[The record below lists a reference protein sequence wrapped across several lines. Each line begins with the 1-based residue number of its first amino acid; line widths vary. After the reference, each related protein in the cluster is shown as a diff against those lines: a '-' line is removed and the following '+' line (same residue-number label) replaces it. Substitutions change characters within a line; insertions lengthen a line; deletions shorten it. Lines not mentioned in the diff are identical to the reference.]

1 MSQQNYFIKQ
11 ALLNDGWANNVHLRI
26 NNTGVITRLEKN
38 TQITPNDQHLGT
50 VVPGLVNCH
59 SHSFQRS
66 IAGLTEYQVSAAD
79 TFWSWRDTM
88 YQHANALNPDQL
100 EAISAYL
107 YTEMLKQGYTSV
119 AEFHYLHHQ
128 PGGQPYSSISQLS
141 ESIINAANTSGINL
155 TLLPTLY
162 MTSGF
167 KQDGLLNQQKRFGNS
182 LEDYLRLHEDAT
194 RHAKNYPQHQ
204 VGCGI
209 HSLRAVPKTALDE
222 LVSHLS
228 RSHSTTPIHLHI
240 AEQLKEVE
248 DSKTFLGKRPV
259 SWLLENYKVDQQWCL
274 IHATHINKQE
284 TKALA
289 HSGATV
295 GLCPTTEANLGDGLF
310 PLRDFLDLG
319 GHIAIGSDG
328 NTCTSPLEEMRLLEY
343 GQRLISHRRN
353 ISSDKHQRHTGM
365 SLFSRCRQGGARS
378 IGQPTGMLQEGCR
391 ADLLVLD
398 DSAADLRALPPQFI
412 IDTLIFAPNQLLIKD
427 VMANGKWYVKDFQSI
442 NQVPINTRYT
452 DTISKLR
459 S

>member
-1 MSQQNYFIKQ
+1 
-11 ALLNDGWANNVHLRI
+11 
-26 NNTGVITRLEKN
+26 
-38 TQITPNDQHLGT
+38 
-50 VVPGLVNCH
+50 
-59 SHSFQRS
+59 
-66 IAGLTEYQVSAAD
+66 
-79 TFWSWRDTM
+79 
-88 YQHANALNPDQL
+88 
-100 EAISAYL
+100 
-107 YTEMLKQGYTSV
+107 
-119 AEFHYLHHQ
+119 
-128 PGGQPYSSISQLS
+128 
-141 ESIINAANTSGINL
+141 
-155 TLLPTLY
+155 
-162 MTSGF
+162 
-167 KQDGLLNQQKRFGNS
+167 
-182 LEDYLRLHEDAT
+182 
-194 RHAKNYPQHQ
+194 
-204 VGCGI
+204 
-209 HSLRAVPKTALDE
+209 
-222 LVSHLS
+222 
-228 RSHSTTPIHLHI
+228 
-240 AEQLKEVE
+240 
-248 DSKTFLGKRPV
+248 
-259 SWLLENYKVDQQWCL
+259 
-274 IHATHINKQE
+274 HATHINKQE

-353 ISSDKHQRHTGM
+353 ISSDKYQRHTGM

-398 DSAADLRALPPQFI
+398 DRAADLRALPPQFI

-442 NQVPINTRYT
+442 NQVPINTRYM